1 MLTNQFAYNSH
12 VRSHLFWESMVS
24 HVRHQLMQPGKES
37 NAPKNE
43 KQTLATKIYAAQ
55 RELNLESRVVMK
67 KKSRMQ
73 KEIKKMEGKNENPN
87 NPTVEAARQLR
98 GEQ

>member
-1 MLTNQFAYNSH
+1 MLANQFAYNSH

-37 NAPKNE
+37 NA
-43 KQTLATKIYAAQ
+43 AQ
-55 RELNLESRVVMK
+55 KELNLESRVVMK
-67 KKSRMQ
+67 KKSKMQ

>member
-1 MLTNQFAYNSH
+1 
-12 VRSHLFWESMVS
+12 
-24 HVRHQLMQPGKES
+24 MQPGKES
-37 NAPKNE
+37 NAPKNQ

-73 KEIKKMEGKNENPN
+73 KEIKKNGRKEWKPQQPN
-87 NPTVEAARQLR
+87 
-98 GEQ
+98 GGGY

>member
-1 MLTNQFAYNSH
+1 
-12 VRSHLFWESMVS
+12 
-24 HVRHQLMQPGKES
+24 MQPGKES
-37 NAPKNE
+37 NAPKNQ

-55 RELNLESRVVMK
+55 KELNLESRVVMK
-67 KKSRMQ
+67 KKSKMQ

-98 GEQ
+98 GEQWSSWVGTVRGLGNQRVVDVLSHLVW

>member
-1 MLTNQFAYNSH
+1 
-12 VRSHLFWESMVS
+12 
-24 HVRHQLMQPGKES
+24 MQPGKES

-73 KEIKKMEGKNENPN
+73 KEIKKNGRKE
-87 NPTVEAARQLR
+87 
-98 GEQ
+98 